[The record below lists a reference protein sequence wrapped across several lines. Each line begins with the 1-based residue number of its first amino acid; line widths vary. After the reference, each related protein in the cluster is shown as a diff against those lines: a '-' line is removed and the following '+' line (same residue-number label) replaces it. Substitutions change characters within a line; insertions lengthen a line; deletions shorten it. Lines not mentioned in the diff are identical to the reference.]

1 MRKYIQAQS
10 KNGKLVI
17 IHETAFRQFLEENEG
32 KRMKISVD
40 DDVTNNMRRFF
51 EGAVVPFFA
60 LQNEIDGKKV
70 SFQDARETLKIEF
83 NPKYVRKLDGTLEII
98 GASTTNLNKERFRAF
113 LEKILEYMTEN
124 GYEVPDSDDY
134 IKWRDSGPMV
144 GEIYPPLKR
153 LLEQNNL
160 R

>member
-17 IHETAFRQFLEENEG
+17 FHETAFRLFLEENEG
-32 KRMKISVD
+32 KRMKITVD
-40 DDVTNNMRRFF
+40 DQVTSNMRRFF

-60 LQNEIDGKKV
+60 LQNEIDGKKL
-70 SFQDARETLKIEF
+70 SFQDARETLKLEF
-83 NPKYVRKLDGTLEII
+83 NPKYVRKLNGKLEII
-98 GASTTNLNKERFRAF
+98 GGSTTNLNKEKFRLF
-113 LEKILEYMTEN
+113 LEKIISYMEEN
-124 GYEVPDSDDY
+124 GYEIPDSEDY

-153 LLEQNNL
+153 LMEKN
-160 R
+160 